1 MKILHVYKD
10 YFPVIGG
17 IENHLR
23 LLAESQAAAGHEVT
37 VLVTN
42 RARVTTME
50 TLNGV
55 RVIKAARLGVVASTP
70 LSVSLFRHLRR
81 QRPDVTHL
89 HFPYPVGEVAHYLLG
104 RSRHAVMTYHS
115 DVVRQKAALRLYK
128 PLMWR
133 VLHSVDRII
142 VGSPN
147 YLASSSTL
155 QRFASKCKVVPYG
168 IDRRPFLNADP
179 VAARRLRELHG
190 GGPLLLF
197 VGVLRY
203 YKGLEYLLEAM
214 TSISAKLLIVGEGP
228 LGSSLRAQARALG
241 LAAGKVLLTGRVR
254 DEDLPAYYR
263 AADVFVLPA
272 SERSEA
278 FGLVQI
284 EAMTCATPVV
294 CTELGTGTTFVNRH
308 QESGLV
314 VPPKDARA
322 LARAI
327 NRLLSDEPLR
337 RRLAEGALERSSL
350 FAAERMLAGVQ
361 QVYDELVPPQDSI
374 AAREGQAE

>member
-1 MKILHVYKD
+1 MKILHIYKD

-17 IENHLR
+17 IENHVR

-42 RARVTTME
+42 RARVTTTE
-50 TLNGV
+50 RLNGV

-81 QRPDVTHL
+81 QRPEVTHL

-104 RSRHAVMTYHS
+104 RSQHAVMTYHS

-147 YLASSSTL
+147 YLASSSIL
-155 QRFASKCKVVPYG
+155 QRFAAKCKVVPFG
-168 IDRRPFLNADP
+168 IDRRRFLNADP

-241 LAAGKVLLTGRVR
+241 LGHKVLLTGRVR
-254 DEDLPAYYR
+254 GEDLPAYYR

-350 FAAERMLAGVQ
+350 FTAERMLTGVQ
-361 QVYDELVPPQDSI
+361 QVYDELVPPQDSV

>member
-1 MKILHVYKD
+1 MKILHIYKD

-23 LLAESQAAAGHEVT
+23 LLAESQAAARHEVT

-42 RARVTTME
+42 RARVTTTE
-50 TLNGV
+50 RLNGV

-89 HFPYPVGEVAHYLLG
+89 HFPYPVGEVAHYLSG

-241 LAAGKVLLTGRVR
+241 LGHKVLLTGRVR
-254 DEDLPAYYR
+254 GEDLPAYYR

-314 VPPKDARA
+314 VPPKDASA

-350 FAAERMLAGVQ
+350 FTAERMLAGVR
-361 QVYDELVPPQDSI
+361 QVYDELVPPQDSV

>member
-1 MKILHVYKD
+1 MKILHIYKD

-17 IENHLR
+17 IENHVR

-42 RARVTTME
+42 RARVTTTE
-50 TLNGV
+50 RLNGV

-81 QRPDVTHL
+81 QRSDVTHL
-89 HFPYPVGEVAHYLLG
+89 HFPYPVGEVAHYLSG

-241 LAAGKVLLTGRVR
+241 LGHKVLLTGRVR
-254 DEDLPAYYR
+254 GEDLPAYYR

-350 FAAERMLAGVQ
+350 FTAERMLAGVR
-361 QVYDELVPPQDSI
+361 QVYDELVPPQDSV

>member
-1 MKILHVYKD
+1 
-10 YFPVIGG
+10 
-17 IENHLR
+17 
-23 LLAESQAAAGHEVT
+23 
-37 VLVTN
+37 
-42 RARVTTME
+42 
-50 TLNGV
+50 V

-89 HFPYPVGEVAHYLLG
+89 HFPYPVGEVAHYLSG

-115 DVVRQKAALRLYK
+115 DVVRQKAALCLYK

-241 LAAGKVLLTGRVR
+241 LGHKVLLTGRVR
-254 DEDLPAYYR
+254 GEDLPAYYR

-350 FAAERMLAGVQ
+350 FTAERMLAGVR
-361 QVYDELVPPQDSI
+361 QVYDELVPPQDSV

>member
-1 MKILHVYKD
+1 MKILHIYKD

-17 IENHLR
+17 IENHVR

-42 RARVTTME
+42 RARVTTTE
-50 TLNGV
+50 RLNGV

-89 HFPYPVGEVAHYLLG
+89 HFPYPVGEVAHYLSG
-104 RSRHAVMTYHS
+104 HSRHAVMTYHS

-168 IDRRPFLNADP
+168 IDRRRFLNADP

-228 LGSSLRAQARALG
+228 LGSSLRSQARALG
-241 LAAGKVLLTGRVR
+241 LGHKVLLTGRVR
-254 DEDLPAYYR
+254 GEDLPAYYR

-294 CTELGTGTTFVNRH
+294 CTQLGTGTSFVNRH

-337 RRLAEGALERSSL
+337 RRLAAGALERSSL
-350 FAAERMLAGVQ
+350 FTAERMLAGVQ
-361 QVYDELVPPQDSI
+361 QVYDELVPPQDSV